1 MKPRTLV
8 EALKGKLTPAEIKI
22 APRAF
27 DVIGDIAILEI
38 PAPLVK
44 KEKIIAKA
52 LLEVN
57 RHMRCCC
64 KEGWDS

>member
-1 MKPRTLV
+1 MR
-8 EALKGKLTPAEIKI
+8 

-27 DVIGDIAILEI
+27 DVIGDIAIVEI

-44 KEKIIAKA
+44 KEKIIAEA

-57 RHMRCCC
+57 RHMHVVVKSRDSRVFQDA
-64 KEGWDS
+64 EG